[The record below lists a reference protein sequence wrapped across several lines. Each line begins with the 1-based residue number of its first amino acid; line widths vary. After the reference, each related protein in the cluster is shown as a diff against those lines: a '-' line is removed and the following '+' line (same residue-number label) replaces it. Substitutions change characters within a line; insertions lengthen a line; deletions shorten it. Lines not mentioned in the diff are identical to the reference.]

1 MAATFCQTPPNSIDH
16 LCPTLASFEAWTACV
31 SAVQQGML
39 KEHGI
44 NEGRVV
50 ETEHPYAAKSAR
62 WSETVRFENAKQLQ
76 VSFSNRC
83 RTYDSCA
90 SVSVHSGSLSKANA
104 GVGAR
109 VQVQAMASDASIH
122 GTLTGRLEGQKWS
135 VRIDHDEAEI
145 SSQFREWLEAD
156 PARNSM
162 VTVAQ
167 EVKVVEAY
175 YEDGLKAGDEI
186 HGFHLDM
193 SSPMTPFSVT
203 GFKSMGPAQ
212 EDGVM
217 VGWYLDVDALIQEES
232 FQELEA
238 PELGP
243 CPTCWEEATADL
255 QSFQKRL
262 DLMLREA
269 DDICLVFCNGLD
281 FKLLPG
287 AHATY
292 DKEPFMNVSDEIESF
307 ETNGELVTI
316 GSFKEEGPAQQ
327 SGAREGWQL
336 NLVETFKLPSNQRS
350 FGQLSRQQVLE
361 DPEALLSLSNVKLI
375 FEPRDASNVCYHVGY
390 GDSSNFPSVSCPTNS
405 IELRW
410 ETDGD
415 GSHSAESR
423 WGFFAL
429 VTPDDGRTPD
439 DSTINSL
446 ADKWLNE
453 TLRAQG
459 PKGNISVEPE
469 DWDES
474 RLRALCARH
483 GWQFEWMTE
492 EGEKRRRIEGAGR
505 AKRAAEKAAKKEAS
519 SSAVA
524 GGAAWW
530 RLDSVVKAFAFGN
543 NTQNKAKIQP
553 PPKPKHMIGDKVT
566 QEGADPAVAKLKS
579 EEMKLQ
585 SKLR

>member
-1 MAATFCQTPPNSIDH
+1 
-16 LCPTLASFEAWTACV
+16 
-31 SAVQQGML
+31 ML

-50 ETEHPYAAKSAR
+50 ETEHPYAAKSILVELVVGGGAGQVVLLIGPPSLSLEHPGAR

-90 SVSVHSGSLSKANA
+90 SVSPWAIDRPRHWTEPNWGVHSGSLSKANA

-167 EVKVVEAY
+167 EVTCVHRVKVVEAY

-193 SSPMTPFSVT
+193 SSPMTPFSDLV
-203 GFKSMGPAQ
+203 

-269 DDICLVFCNGLD
+269 RWGLCWCNGLD

-292 DKEPFMNVSDEIESF
+292 DKEPFMPLCIYLRIAEGD
-307 ETNGELVTI
+307 GLLVTI

-336 NLVETFKLPSNQRS
+336 NLVETFKLPSNQR
-350 FGQLSRQQVLE
+350 LSRQQVLE
-361 DPEALLSLSNVKLI
+361 DPEALLTL
-375 FEPRDASNVCYHVGY
+375 G
-390 GDSSNFPSVSCPTNS
+390 

-429 VTPDDGRTPD
+429 VTPDDGRTPLG
-439 DSTINSL
+439 TG
-446 ADKWLNE
+446 
-453 TLRAQG
+453 Q
-459 PKGNISVEPE
+459 
-469 DWDES
+469 
-474 RLRALCARH
+474 
-483 GWQFEWMTE
+483 
-492 EGEKRRRIEGAGR
+492 
-505 AKRAAEKAAKKEAS
+505 
-519 SSAVA
+519 A
-524 GGAAWW
+524 GGQCGP
-530 RLDSVVKAFAFGN
+530 RGMGQGSGRNGRCAFIRPCFSIFLG
-543 NTQNKAKIQP
+543 
-553 PPKPKHMIGDKVT
+553 GCRCRV
-566 QEGADPAVAKLKS
+566 G
-579 EEMKLQ
+579 
-585 SKLR
+585 